1 MRMRA
6 GLLMLLLLLLLLV
19 WRHPWCRA
27 QASSFLR
34 RRLGRFSL
42 QIDQA
47 QAAAH
52 LRDVDEIFGRCGM
65 DFWLTEG
72 TALGAVR
79 DGRVIPTDTDIDVGV
94 RDGRALRACALPRL
108 RRRGFMVWRDKPHIV
123 SVVRGF
129 LRLDVMVLAPGGHC
143 VDMPCDEME
152 RFVANLRRVDLYGR
166 TFWTLGEDYLRRVYG
181 ADWRTFR
188 YQWKPP
194 ETAAP

>member
-6 GLLMLLLLLLLLV
+6 GLLMLLLLLLLLLLV

-94 RDGRALRACALPRL
+94 RDGRALRACAAAAAAARLHGVEGQAAYCQRGARLPAAGRHGAGARRAL
-108 RRRGFMVWRDKPHIV
+108 R
-123 SVVRGF
+123 
-129 LRLDVMVLAPGGHC
+129 
-143 VDMPCDEME
+143 
-152 RFVANLRRVDLYGR
+152 
-166 TFWTLGEDYLRRVYG
+166 
-181 ADWRTFR
+181 
-188 YQWKPP
+188 
-194 ETAAP
+194 